1 VDWYVPRVSLR
12 ARIWTAFLAIYLIWG
27 STYLAIRFAIETLPP
42 LLMAGTRFLVA
53 GALLFGWLWLKGE
66 RKTTWIQ
73 WREAAVV
80 GGLMLAGGNG
90 GLSWAQ
96 EFVPSGL
103 AALIVSTIPIWVVL
117 LQWIWLKEGR
127 PSPRVLLGLAFGF
140 VGVALLIRP
149 DAGGATSGEGVSIL
163 GAIVILAA
171 AALWAAGGLYSR
183 RAKLPASPLLAVAM
197 EMVAGGV
204 ILFVAG
210 TVAGEWPRFHLFS
223 ASFRSLLSLGYLIVY
238 GSLIALTAY
247 LWLIKE
253 TNPARAATYAFV
265 NPVVALV
272 LGWWLAGETLGPR
285 TALAAVVAITGVVL
299 IVRAPLPVREL

>member
-1 VDWYVPRVSLR
+1 MSSRT
-12 ARIWTAFLAIYLIWG
+12 RIWTAFLAIYLIWG

-42 LLMAGTRFLVA
+42 LLMAGTRYLVA

-73 WREAAVV
+73 WREAAVI

-90 GLSWAQ
+90 GVSWAE

-127 PSPRVLLGLAFGF
+127 PGHRVLLGLGLGFG
-140 VGVALLIRP
+140 GVALLIRP
-149 DAGGATSGEGVSIL
+149 HAAGEGVSIV

-197 EMVAGGV
+197 EMVAGGI

-210 TVAGEWPRFHLFS
+210 TVAGEWPRFHLLS
-223 ASFRSLLSLGYLIVY
+223 ASFRSLLSLAYLIVF

-253 TNPARAATYAFV
+253 TSPARAATYAFV
-265 NPVVALV
+265 NPIVALV
-272 LGWWLAGETLGPR
+272 LGWWLAGETLAPR

-299 IVRAPLPVREL
+299 IVRAPSRSSAAARPEQTFRNP